1 MNSKNSEV
9 EQPEG
14 DHSISRISFTQYIDL
29 GTKDN
34 PNVENQLRVFYS
46 TIKEIQL
53 HSCGRV
59 RNVDLLHPE
68 VDPGR
73 HDVLFWIGRAS

>member
-9 EQPEG
+9 KQPEG
-14 DHSISRISFTQYIDL
+14 DQELSKIPFTKYIDL

-46 TIKEIQL
+46 TIKELQIIKDRL
-53 HSCGRV
+53 H
-59 RNVDLLHPE
+59 NA
-68 VDPGR
+68 
-73 HDVLFWIGRAS
+73 DV

>member
-9 EQPEG
+9 ELPEE
-14 DHSISRISFTQYIDL
+14 DQKLSRIPFTKYIDL

-46 TIKEIQL
+46 TIKEIQIIRDRIT
-53 HSCGRV
+53 HV
-59 RNVDLLHPE
+59 
-68 VDPGR
+68 
-73 HDVLFWIGRAS
+73 A

>member
-9 EQPEG
+9 ELPEEG
-14 DHSISRISFTQYIDL
+14 HNISRIPFTKYIDL

-46 TIKEIQL
+46 TIKELQIIKDRL
-53 HSCGRV
+53 H
-59 RNVDLLHPE
+59 NA
-68 VDPGR
+68 
-73 HDVLFWIGRAS
+73 DV

>member
-9 EQPEG
+9 EQPGEG
-14 DHSISRISFTQYIDL
+14 HNVSRISFTKYIDL

-46 TIKEIQL
+46 TIKEIQII
-53 HSCGRV
+53 RDRITYV
-59 RNVDLLHPE
+59 AKD
-68 VDPGR
+68 
-73 HDVLFWIGRAS
+73 

>member
-9 EQPEG
+9 ELPEEG
-14 DHSISRISFTQYIDL
+14 HNVSRIPFTKYIDL

-46 TIKEIQL
+46 TIKEIQIIRDRIT
-53 HSCGRV
+53 HV
-59 RNVDLLHPE
+59 
-68 VDPGR
+68 
-73 HDVLFWIGRAS
+73 A